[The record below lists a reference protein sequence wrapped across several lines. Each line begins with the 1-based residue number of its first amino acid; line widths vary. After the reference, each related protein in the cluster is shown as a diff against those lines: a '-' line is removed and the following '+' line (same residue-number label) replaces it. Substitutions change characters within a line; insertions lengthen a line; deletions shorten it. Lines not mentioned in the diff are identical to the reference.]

1 MLSILLPEIWDT
13 VFNRFCFLS
22 GILTIY
28 LDVILLLVFCVSS
41 SLCCGVALQYVTVV
55 FSFTIHVQF
64 YCHLQR
70 SCKYLPHMPY
80 TLKLHINFD
89 LHAKCF

>member
-13 VFNRFCFLS
+13 VFCFLS

-41 SLCCGVALQYVTVV
+41 SQCCGIAFAVCDFDIFLHSTCT
-55 FSFTIHVQF
+55 FLLSRGT
-64 YCHLQR
+64 
-70 SCKYLPHMPY
+70 
-80 TLKLHINFD
+80 KLHISST
-89 LHAKCF
+89 LK